1 MAKDG
6 VQFYC
11 KVWNE
16 DESMTSAIATLTV
29 TPVPTTI
36 KTQPKDTTVKSG
48 SKAKFKVSASGP
60 NLKYQ
65 WYERAGEDADW
76 TEIQG
81 AVKAELSFAAPL
93 AKNGYQYHC
102 RVWNDDETLTS
113 CIATLTVT
121 PQLPVIKTQP
131 KDVMVKPGDKA
142 EFKVKVSGKNVFYQ
156 WYRCDTADGL
166 WVEIEGANK
175 ASYQIIAQ
183 ESDFG
188 CQFRCIASNA
198 DGWVW
203 SNPAT
208 LLQR

>member
-65 WYERAGEDADW
+65 WYERAGEDAD
-76 TEIQG
+76 
-81 AVKAELSFAAPL
+81 
-93 AKNGYQYHC
+93 
-102 RVWNDDETLTS
+102 
-113 CIATLTVT
+113 
-121 PQLPVIKTQP
+121 
-131 KDVMVKPGDKA
+131 
-142 EFKVKVSGKNVFYQ
+142 
-156 WYRCDTADGL
+156 
-166 WVEIEGANK
+166 
-175 ASYQIIAQ
+175 
-183 ESDFG
+183 
-188 CQFRCIASNA
+188 
-198 DGWVW
+198 
-203 SNPAT
+203 
-208 LLQR
+208 